1 MVETITFML
10 LPAYALMLFFTI
22 VIILRLI
29 EGTEKDLEEKT
40 IKKYPF
46 VTITIPAYNEEDTLR
61 ATVESALNL
70 DYPKNKYEIIIMND
84 GSTDNTEEIAR
95 KIIKQN
101 PKRNIHLIH
110 QKNQGKATALNNA
123 LTQARG
129 EYFVCLDA
137 DSYARK
143 DALTQHITF
152 FQSRD
157 TTTGAIAPIMLV
169 HQPKKIIEWIQHIEY
184 ILSAFFQNIF
194 SSMDSLFV
202 TP

>member
-110 QKNQGKATALNNA
+110 QKNQGKTSN
-123 LTQARG
+123 
-129 EYFVCLDA
+129 F
-137 DSYARK
+137 
-143 DALTQHITF
+143 
-152 FQSRD
+152 
-157 TTTGAIAPIMLV
+157 
-169 HQPKKIIEWIQHIEY
+169 
-184 ILSAFFQNIF
+184 
-194 SSMDSLFV
+194 
-202 TP
+202 